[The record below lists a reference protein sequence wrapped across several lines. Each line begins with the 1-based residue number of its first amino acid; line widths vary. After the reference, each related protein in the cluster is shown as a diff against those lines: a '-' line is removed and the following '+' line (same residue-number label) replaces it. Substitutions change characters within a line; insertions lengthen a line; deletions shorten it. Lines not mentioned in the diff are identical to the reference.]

1 MSASADVWGFWTPGI
16 DTTGHTSLRRL
27 KKLSIHTNR
36 ATKRS
41 FAAVIAAALIASVLA
56 LVASPASAGTTVTLK
71 RYSGIDRYATSAL
84 AATGAFTTG
93 GDNVVLVSGENF
105 ADGLAAAA
113 QLDNTAVTTKG
124 TRTAGAGALIG
135 KTLGTAACEVVVAM
149 SVALT
154 AGRFELVVKYQYN

>member
-1 MSASADVWGFWTPGI
+1 
-16 DTTGHTSLRRL
+16 
-27 KKLSIHTNR
+27 LSIHTNR

-93 GDNVVLVSGENF
+93 GDNIVLVSGENF
-105 ADGLAAAA
+105 ADGLAAAG
-113 QLDNTAVTTKG
+113 L
-124 TRTAGAGALIG
+124 AGALAGPVLLTHPTTLLGSTANAIG
-135 KTLGTAACEVVVAM
+135 ALDTGTSSAAT
-149 SVALT
+149 ALT
-154 AGRFELVVKYQYN
+154 VTIVGGVNPSVLVLRLR